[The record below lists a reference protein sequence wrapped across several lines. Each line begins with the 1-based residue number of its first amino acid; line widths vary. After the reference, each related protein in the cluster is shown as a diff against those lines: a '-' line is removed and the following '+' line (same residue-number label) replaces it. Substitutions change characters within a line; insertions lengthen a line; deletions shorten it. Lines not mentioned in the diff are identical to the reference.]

1 MSDPQIQEQTRAW
14 VDKFRA
20 PLEIALDDFLVSVK
34 WPEREPFRRQ
44 LVQRGLDELSLDE
57 LVLEMPRSHWESR
70 QFPPDRIV
78 LSLQVLQ
85 ELDKTQPLLDACVA
99 IIQRAYA
106 LYRSPE
112 RDPVIRSNDP
122 SLADAFGMY
131 WLLRAREVL
140 SQHPPS
146 PLGGGGTG
154 GPDSPEWTR
163 LLNDATIHA
172 FKDVASIDDYLAAQ
186 ERLISQ
192 DPYRR
197 PRPLPSLPYQAGRTV
212 VLGEQSRGSET
223 VSGPAELFVVMP
235 FSKTWSAGAY
245 AFIRRAVKRLEAPE
259 GALHL
264 YRADEIAEPG
274 QISEQIKDS
283 IAVAHVVIADITDV
297 NPNVMWE
304 LGYADGIGKT
314 IVILNQSPTSSP
326 FDMVDRRQVAYSIS
340 PTDEEEEN
348 LLRHIIEALRSG
360 YGRAFTPRSS

>member
-1 MSDPQIQEQTRAW
+1 LSDPRIQEQTRAW
-14 VDKFRA
+14 VDKFR
-20 PLEIALDDFLVSVK
+20 PLLEMALDDFLVSVE
-34 WPEREPFRRQ
+34 WPERERFRRQ

-57 LVLEMPRSHWESR
+57 LLLEMPGSHWESR

-85 ELDKTQPLLDACVA
+85 ELDKTQPLLDACVG
-99 IIQRAYA
+99 IIQKAYA
-106 LYRSPE
+106 LYRSHE
-112 RDPVIRSNDP
+112 HDPVISSNDF
-122 SLADAFGMY
+122 SLAAAFGPY

-146 PLGGGGTG
+146 PLGGGTAGKDTT
-154 GPDSPEWTR
+154 EWTR
-163 LLNDATIHA
+163 SLNDAAISA

-197 PRPLPSLPYQAGRTV
+197 ARPLPSLPYQAGRTV
-212 VLGEQSRGSET
+212 VLGEHSRGSET

-235 FSKTWSAGAY
+235 FSETWSAGTY
-245 AFIRRAVKRLEAPE
+245 AFIRRAVKWLEAPE

-274 QISEQIKDS
+274 QISQQIKDS
-283 IAVAHVVIADITDV
+283 IAAAHVVIADITDV

-360 YGRAFTPRSS
+360 YGRGFTPRSS